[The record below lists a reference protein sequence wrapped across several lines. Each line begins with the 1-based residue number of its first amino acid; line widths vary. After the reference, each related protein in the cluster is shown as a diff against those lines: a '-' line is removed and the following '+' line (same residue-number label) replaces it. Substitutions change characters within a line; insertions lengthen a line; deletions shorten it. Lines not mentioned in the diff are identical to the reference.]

1 MGMTAA
7 EKILARASGKSSVK
21 PGDVVY
27 PDPELVFVHD
37 GYIASSKS
45 QLDELGIRKVF
56 DENRVVF
63 ITDHIVVYTTPKYVE
78 RGKAIRAAAK
88 DWNIKHFFDV
98 GQGGHGHIF
107 PLERGMILPGSFAF
121 ANDMHCTNFG
131 AVGALVMRSGTEI
144 ITVLATGTMW
154 VEVPKSI
161 RITLTGRFKPGVYM
175 RDLGYRLAKNFSS
188 GAFGLDWDYRVLE
201 FAGDALENF
210 GVGARVAAINT
221 ATEIGVANVFFP
233 PSQAIIKAARAIAKR
248 PFEPVFSDPDA
259 RYEAELTID
268 LSELVPQVSLPGN
281 PDDAVD
287 IGSVEGQPIDHAYI
301 GACGSGMY
309 EDMVSAARIL
319 KGRKVAAGTR
329 LFIVPGT
336 TDLARRLVAENL
348 FEVYQEA
355 GAIVLPAG
363 CGPCAGGNTGPLA
376 PGEVSICTAATNSA
390 GRFGATDARIYLGS
404 PATVAASAVNGRI
417 TDPRTFSDL
426 APST

>member
-7 EKILARASGKSSVK
+7 EKILARASGKIKVK

-37 GYIASSKS
+37 GYIVSSKT
-45 QLDELGIRKVF
+45 QLDELGIHQVF
-56 DENRVVF
+56 DENRVVLVC
-63 ITDHIVVYTTPKYVE
+63 DHIVIYTTPKYVE
-78 RGKAIRAAAK
+78 RGKAIRAIAK

-98 GQGGHGHIF
+98 GRGGHGHIL
-107 PLERGMILPGSFAF
+107 PLERGMILPGSFGF

-131 AVGALVMRSGTEI
+131 AVGALVMRTGTEI
-144 ITVLATGTMW
+144 IAVLATGTMW
-154 VEVPKSI
+154 TEVPQSV

-175 RDLGYRLAKNFSS
+175 RDLGFRLARDFSS
-188 GAFGLDWDYRVLE
+188 GAYGVDWDYRVLE

-233 PSQAIIKAARAIAKR
+233 PSPAIIAAARAIAKR
-248 PFEPVFSDPDA
+248 PFEPMFSDPDA
-259 RYEAELTID
+259 TYEAELTID
-268 LSELVPQVSLPGN
+268 LSSLEPQVALPGN
-281 PDDAVD
+281 PDNAVD
-287 IGSVEGQPIDHAYI
+287 VAAVEGQPIDHAYI

-309 EDMVSAARIL
+309 EDMLSAARIL
-319 KGRKVAAGTR
+319 KGRKVAPGTR

-336 TDLARRLVAENL
+336 TDLTRRLTDENL
-348 FEVYQEA
+348 LDIYQEA

-390 GRFGATDARIYLGS
+390 GRFGAADASIYLGS
-404 PATVAASAVNGRI
+404 PATVAASAIKGRI
-417 TDPRTFSDL
+417 TDPRRFPDL
-426 APST
+426 APSA